1 MAAQSSNQTF
11 RESRA
16 PHFTAN
22 KCSDNIQ
29 LKGRNTFAMPRNVRP
44 LGVPSTNSKAGEV
57 EDEKL
62 KSNNEFKEMILKR

>member
-16 PHFTAN
+16 PHSAAN
-22 KCSDNIQ
+22 KHSDNIQ

-44 LGVPSTNSKAGEV
+44 LGVPSTNSKAEEV
-57 EDEKL
+57 EDGKP
-62 KSNNEFKEMILKR
+62 KSNNEFKEMFLKK